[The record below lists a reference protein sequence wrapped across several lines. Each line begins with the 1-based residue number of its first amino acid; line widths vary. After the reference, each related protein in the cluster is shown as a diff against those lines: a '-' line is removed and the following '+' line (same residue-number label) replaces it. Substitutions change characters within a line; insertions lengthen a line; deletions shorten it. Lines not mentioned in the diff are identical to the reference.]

1 MKDLIN
7 NNLQETMDLIPNSIV
22 KEAMAYSLLGD
33 GKRLRSQLLLSLLKD
48 FEVDVTKGLPFASSL
63 EMIHTYSLVHDDLPA
78 MDDDDYRRHRLTN
91 HKVYGE
97 GMAIL
102 AGDALLTYSFQN
114 CLQSSL
120 SDGIVLTCIEI
131 LSRNAGIYGM
141 ILGQELDIDNQM
153 KTLDDLIVSYE
164 HKTGKL
170 FAAAF
175 EMAVVI
181 AGKKDKQEL
190 ASTLGHKLGVLFQV
204 QDDLL
209 EYTKSFEEIG
219 KDVKSDVLEEKV
231 TVVTLLGL
239 DEAIN
244 YKEKLVQSFY
254 DDLELLGGTG
264 NTVKNLIDEIVKR
277 NY

>member
-7 NNLQETMDLIPNSIV
+7 QNLQQTMDLIPNSIV
-22 KEAMAYSLLGD
+22 KEAMSYSLLGG
-33 GKRLRSQLLLSLLKD
+33 GKRLRSQLLLSLLQD
-48 FEVDVTKGLPFASSL
+48 YGIELEKGLPFASSL
-63 EMIHTYSLVHDDLPA
+63 EMIHTYSLVHDDLPS
-78 MDDDDYRRHRLTN
+78 MDNDDYRRHRLTN

-102 AGDALLTYSFQN
+102 AGDALLTYAFQN

-120 SDGIVLTCIEI
+120 PDATVLSCVEI
-131 LSRNAGIYGM
+131 LSRNAGVYGM
-141 ILGQELDIDNQM
+141 VLGQELDIDNKM
-153 KTLDDLIVSYE
+153 KTLDDLIISYE

-170 FAAAF
+170 FSAAF

-181 AGKKDKQEL
+181 ANKNDKQEL
-190 ASTLGHKLGVLFQV
+190 ASNLGLKLGVLFQV

-219 KDVKSDVLEEKV
+219 KDVKSDVSEDKV

-239 DEAIN
+239 EEASR
-244 YKEKLVQSFY
+244 YKDKLVQSFY
-254 DDLELLGGTG
+254 DDLELLGHTG
-264 NTVKNLIDEIVKR
+264 DSLKTLIEEIVKR
-277 NY
+277 DY